1 MQSFHLAPEHF
12 DVLTVAG
19 QDAIRF
25 LQGQLTCDVESLAE
39 GAATWGAACN
49 NKGRVHATFLLV
61 KQESMLI
68 LLFQRG
74 VGELFANAMKKFLPF
89 YKCTLDINPSGW
101 HCLGLAGPDS
111 TVLLQEYFG
120 NLPAALTCTTSA
132 QGFICTVDASTPQYL
147 ACTSTGTA
155 ALLDQLRKKI
165 PEASG
170 DGWQALGMQGGHFPF
185 MPQDTERY
193 TVQELH
199 LDRHGYVSFSK
210 GCYTGQEI
218 VARMHYRGKPKKQL
232 YLLEM
237 TIEEALGVEQG
248 LDVMDANGNI
258 LGHTLKLVVHA
269 DGHRLCGLVQLPIEL
284 AEPGSS
290 LRTANGA
297 SLRWHPL

>member
-1 MQSFHLAPEHF
+1 MQGFHLAPEHF

-25 LQGQLTCDVESLAE
+25 LQGQLTCDVENLAQ
-39 GAATWGAACN
+39 GTATWGAACN

-74 VGELFANAMKKFLPF
+74 VGELFANAMNKFLPF
-89 YKCTLDINPSGW
+89 YKCKLDINPSDW
-101 HCLGLAGPDS
+101 HCLGLAGHDS

-120 NLPAALTCTTSA
+120 NLPDVLACTTSA

-147 ACTSTGTA
+147 ACTSTGSA
-155 ALLDQLRKKI
+155 GLLDEIRKKI
-165 PEASG
+165 PEASRG
-170 DGWQALGMQGGHFPF
+170 GWQAMGMQSGHFPF

-210 GCYTGQEI
+210 GCYSGQEI

-232 YLLEM
+232 YLLE
-237 TIEEALGVEQG
+237 TAIAGALEIEQG
-248 LDVMDANGNI
+248 LDVLDTTGNI
-258 LGHTLKLVVHA
+258 LGHTLKLVVDA
-269 DGHRLCGLVQLPIEL
+269 DGHGLCGLVQLPIEF
-284 AEPGSS
+284 AESGSS
-290 LRTANGA
+290 LRTTNGTP
-297 SLRWHPL
+297 LRWRPL